1 VLESHHR
8 LQRMMLILEPVRK
21 VNLHHVDRL
30 RQHEARAKG
39 LETREKLMEL
49 GSGREMVMG

>member
-1 VLESHHR
+1 
-8 LQRMMLILEPVRK
+8 MMLILEPVRK
-21 VNLHHVDRL
+21 ANLLHVDRL